1 MMTWQTKLIAILLV
15 VASLFA
21 WHKYEVNK
29 AVNKTIAEQ
38 TTIYKKQVD
47 ELTIKSLKVE
57 SELKTQVSTI
67 KGEKDA
73 QIKTLDTKY
82 RIAIDSLR
90 QRQER
95 SSPSN
100 STGNSCNA
108 ESTKGA
114 TGAELYREDA
124 EFLIGFARD
133 TEELKTQ
140 LKACYAQ
147 YDSIYDQLNK
157 YKSK

>member
-1 MMTWQTKLIAILLV
+1 MMTWQTKLIAIAIVLT
-15 VASLFA
+15 SLFV
-21 WHKYEVNK
+21 WHKYEVSK
-29 AVNKTIAEQ
+29 AITKTVAEQ
-38 TTIYKKQVD
+38 TAIYEKQVKD
-47 ELTIKSLKVE
+47 LTLKSLKTE
-57 SELKTQVSTI
+57 LELKTQVAAI
-67 KGEKDA
+67 KGDRDA
-73 QIKTLDTKY
+73 QIKNLDSKY
-82 RIAIDSLR
+82 RVAIDSLR

-95 SSPSN
+95 SSSSN

-140 LKACYAQ
+140 LNACYAQ
-147 YDSIYDQLNK
+147 YDIVYEQLNN

>member
-1 MMTWQTKLIAILLV
+1 MTWQTKLIAILLV

-29 AVNKTIAEQ
+29 AINKTIAEQ
-38 TTIYKKQVD
+38 TAIYKKQVD

-95 SSPSN
+95 NSTSN
-100 STGNSCNA
+100 STGDSSNT

-114 TGAELYREDA
+114 TGAGLYREDA
-124 EFLIGFARD
+124 EFLIRFSRD

-147 YDSIYDQLNK
+147 YDSVYDQLRN

>member
-1 MMTWQTKLIAILLV
+1 MTWQTKLIAILLV

-38 TTIYKKQVD
+38 TAIYKKQVD

-82 RIAIDSLR
+82 RVAIDSLR

-95 SSPSN
+95 STTSN

-114 TGAELYREDA
+114 TDEGLFGRHAEVSLGIARDA
-124 EFLIGFARD
+124 EK
-133 TEELKTQ
+133 LKTY
-140 LKACYAQ
+140 LNACYQQ
-147 YDSIYDQLNK
+147 YDTLKQELDSYAK
-157 YKSK
+157 

>member
-1 MMTWQTKLIAILLV
+1 MTWQTKLIAILLV

-38 TTIYKKQVD
+38 TAIYKKQVD

-95 SSPSN
+95 SSSSN

-108 ESTKGA
+108 ESTRQIDSERLFGRH
-114 TGAELYREDA
+114 AEISLG
-124 EFLIGFARD
+124 IARD
-133 TEELKTQ
+133 AEELKTH

-147 YDSIYDQLNK
+147 YDIIYDQLNN

>member
-1 MMTWQTKLIAILLV
+1 MTWQNKLIAILLV
-15 VASLFA
+15 VTSLFA

-38 TTIYKKQVD
+38 TAIYKKQVD

-67 KGEKDA
+67 KGDKDA

-95 SSPSN
+95 SPSSN
-100 STGNSCNA
+100 STGNSSNA
-108 ESTKGA
+108 ESTKGT
-114 TGAELYREDA
+114 TGAGLYREDA
-124 EFLIGFARD
+124 EFLIRFSRD

-140 LKACYAQ
+140 LKACYTQ
-147 YDSIYDQLNK
+147 YDIIYEQLNN

>member
-1 MMTWQTKLIAILLV
+1 MSWQTKIIAIVLV
-15 VASLFA
+15 LTSLFV
-21 WHKYEVNK
+21 WHKYEVSK
-29 AVNKTIAEQ
+29 AITKTVAEQ
-38 TTIYKKQVD
+38 TAIYEKQVKD
-47 ELTIKSLKVE
+47 LTLKSLKTE
-57 SELKTQVSTI
+57 LELKTQVAAI
-67 KGEKDA
+67 KGDKDA
-73 QIKTLDTKY
+73 QIKNLDGKY

-95 SSPSN
+95 SSSSN
-100 STGNSCNA
+100 STGNSSNA

-114 TGAELYREDA
+114 TGAGLYREDA
-124 EFLIGFARD
+124 EFLIRFSRD

-147 YDSIYDQLNK
+147 YDTIYEQLNN

>member
-1 MMTWQTKLIAILLV
+1 MKIVAILLV
-15 VASLFA
+15 LTSLFA
-21 WHKYEVNK
+21 WHKYEVSK
-29 AVNKTIAEQ
+29 AITNTVAEQ
-38 TTIYKKQVD
+38 TAIYKKQVD

-57 SELKTQVSTI
+57 SELKTQVEAI

-73 QIKTLDTKY
+73 QVKDIDRKY
-82 RIAIDSLR
+82 RTAIDSLR

-95 SSPSN
+95 STASN

-124 EFLIGFARD
+124 EILIEFARD
-133 TEELKTQ
+133 TEELKTH
-140 LKACYAQ
+140 LKVCYLQ
-147 YDSIYDQLNK
+147 YDTIKQQLDN
-157 YKSK
+157 YRR